1 MDKPLLD
8 SIVLIAF
15 WAIPVLA
22 IGLLAWP
29 SVILVNQ
36 VRRREKV
43 SRRSVSIFYAVLLGV
58 SVVGGIYTTIASA
71 LVFFDY
77 DRLIAGVI
85 ILLVY
90 IVAYSFPAVGLLIYR
105 RYQPRMEISRR
116 GILGRISAGWSLLVL
131 ALLLSGVYVEGAEVI
146 TLTDER
152 GQPLVGG
159 FADYKV
165 LPRMPCI
172 LPHELFLRSDSAGRI
187 SIPRRVHLHLP
198 LGGIGFER
206 AIDLHICAPVLH
218 NCASLY
224 WRSTGKW
231 TLPEV
236 RGLHRANL
244 KQTPTGAAV
253 VLQDLAERPEAR
265 EASLRLGVQMYNP
278 PRKGEAPPL
287 ASAAD
292 LRDYAI
298 AVRKD
303 YDDFVARYGD
313 VIRDDSHSSAKQ
325 IQDEYGLP
333 KWDGRP
339 KPWRFFLDL
348 PWYGLSTAQRL
359 AQLEEKAGTTH
370 TR

>member
-1 MDKPLLD
+1 MNKPLLD

-22 IGLLAWP
+22 ICLLAWP
-29 SVILVNQ
+29 SVILINQ
-36 VRRREKV
+36 VRRREQV
-43 SRRSVSIFYAVLLGV
+43 SRRSVFIFYAVLLGV

-71 LVFFDY
+71 LDFFDY

-85 ILLVY
+85 IMLAYLL
-90 IVAYSFPAVGLLIYR
+90 AYSVPAVGLLIYR
-105 RYQPRMEISRR
+105 RYQPRLEISRR
-116 GILGRISAGWSLLVL
+116 GILGRILAGWCLLVL
-131 ALLLSGVYVEGAEVI
+131 SLLLSGVYVEGAEEI
-146 TLTDER
+146 TLTDEH

-172 LPHELFLRSDSAGRI
+172 LPHGLFLRSDSAGRI

-206 AIDLHICAPVLH
+206 AVDLHLCAPVLH

-224 WRSTGKW
+224 WRSAQGW

-236 RGLHRANL
+236 RGLHRADL
-244 KQTPTGAAV
+244 KQTPSGAAMV
-253 VLQDLAERPEAR
+253 FQDLAERPGAR
-265 EASLRLGVQMYNP
+265 EESLRLGVQMYNP
-278 PRKGEAPPL
+278 LRNGEAPAL
-287 ASAAD
+287 VSAAD
-292 LRDYAI
+292 LRDYAV
-298 AVRKD
+298 ALRKD

-313 VIRDDSHSSAKQ
+313 IIRDDSHSSAKQ
-325 IQDEYGLP
+325 IQDEYGLT
-333 KWDGRP
+333 KWDDRP

-348 PWYGLSTAQRL
+348 PWYGMSTEQRL
-359 AQLEEKAGTTH
+359 ARLEEKAGTS
-370 TR
+370 RKR